1 MPEDGLLSQFKRL
14 VVGKPIPS
22 HLAHHERLSKVTGL
36 AVLSSDALSSVAYAT
51 EEILRV
57 LVLVGTA
64 ALGYASPIACVIAA
78 ILAIVVFSYRQTI
91 HAYPSGGGAYL
102 VSKDNLGETPALI
115 AAGSLLIDYVL
126 TVAVSIAAGVAAI
139 TSAVPEW
146 RVNRVE
152 MTLAFVV
159 VLMVGNLRGIRE
171 SGRIFAI
178 PTYFFILTTLS
189 LIVLGTFRVLTG
201 GVHPVEPVQPVATLH
216 EPLTV
221 FLLLTAFAN
230 GCTAMTGVEAVSNG
244 VPAFQPPE
252 SKNAA
257 ATMLMM
263 AALSITMFMGIT
275 LLAHSYHVVPAEQ
288 ETVVSQLARGV
299 FGERGVAY
307 YAVQMATMLILVLAA
322 NTAYADFPRLAS
334 ILARDRYVPRQFM
347 NQGDRLAFSNGIVGL
362 SIFAGILLVVFGG
375 DTHALIPLYMIGVFV
390 SFTLSQAGM
399 VVHWW
404 KLRGRGW
411 RTNATVNAV
420 GALVTGIVL
429 LVVAATKAHEGAW
442 IIILLIPI
450 NVVFFR
456 VTRKHYDGV
465 ARQLSLRG
473 WNPRGPRRNTVLV
486 PISGIQRAVVEA
498 LEYAKTLS
506 PEVRAVYVNIDQAAT
521 QQLRKQWEEWGNG
534 ASLVVLDS
542 PFRSLMEPLLEYIE
556 RVDAEQPD
564 DYVTIVLPEFVPAR
578 WWHHLFHNQRALLI
592 KGALLFKPNTV
603 VTSVPF
609 HLRH

>member
-1 MPEDGLLSQFKRL
+1 VFEEGLLSQFKRL

-22 HLAHHERLSKVTGL
+22 HLAHHERLSRLTGL

-57 LVLVGTA
+57 LVLVGAA
-64 ALGYASPIACVIAA
+64 ALTYATPIAFTIAA
-78 ILAIVVFSYRQTI
+78 ILAIVVFSYRQTV

-102 VSKDNLGETPALI
+102 VSKDNLGEAPALI
-115 AAGSLLIDYVL
+115 AAASLLIDYVL

-139 TSAVPEW
+139 TSAFPQLHI
-146 RVNRVE
+146 NRIE

-159 VLMVGNLRGIRE
+159 VLMLGNLRGIRE
-171 SGRIFAI
+171 SGNIFAI
-178 PTYFFILTTLS
+178 PTYFFIVTTLG
-189 LIVLGTFRVLTG
+189 LIAIGVFRLATGTI
-201 GVHPVEPVQPVATLH
+201 QPVVAAQPVHSTA
-216 EPLTV
+216 EPLTL

-244 VPAFQPPE
+244 VPAFRPPE

-257 ATMLMM
+257 STMLMM
-263 AALSITMFMGIT
+263 AALSITMFLGIT
-275 LLAHSYHVVPAEQ
+275 LLSEAYHIIPSEQ

-299 FGERGVAY
+299 FGDRGPAY
-307 YAVQMATMLILVLAA
+307 YAIQAATMLILVLAA

-362 SIFAGILLVVFGG
+362 SVFAAILLVAFGG

-404 KLRGRGW
+404 RLRGPGW
-411 RTNATVNAV
+411 RSSAMVNGL
-420 GALVTGIVL
+420 GALVTGVVL
-429 LVVAATKAHEGAW
+429 LVVAATKAREGAW
-442 IIILLIPI
+442 IILLLIPA

-456 VTRKHYDGV
+456 ITRRHYDGV
-465 ARQLSLRG
+465 AAQLSLRG
-473 WNPRGPRRNTVLV
+473 WSPRGLRHNTVLV

-498 LEYAKTLS
+498 LDYAKSLS
-506 PEVRAVYVNIDQAAT
+506 KDVRAVYVNIDQPAT
-521 QQLRKQWEEWGNG
+521 EQLRSQWPQWGEG
-534 ASLVVLDS
+534 VPLVVLDS
-542 PFRSLMEPLLEYIE
+542 PYRSLMEPLLEYIE
-556 RVDAEQPD
+556 RVYGERPD

-592 KGALLFKPNTV
+592 KGALLFRPNTV